1 MLIEI
6 QQLLKLSKLYNG
18 AIDGQIGLE
27 TLRSIQ
33 EMPVAV
39 AKTLQT
45 MLKDGGY
52 YQGNIDGV
60 FGPKSY
66 KSLNSLI
73 PAPRLTPNA
82 LQKIYP
88 GASTRFIVEI
98 NSMAAEWGITTKAQ
112 FCLFLANILVE
123 SCGFNDK
130 DLRENFNYRPEIL
143 HKTFK
148 KYIGSVDQ
156 ARALLAKGPEAIA
169 NHVYGGRM
177 GNGAYNGDGWRYRGG
192 GLIQTTGRYNFSIT
206 GKGINEDLINFPTRI
221 SDPKVA
227 VKSAMYYWKSR
238 NCGDYADRMEIALCR
253 KSINGGTN
261 GLDEVEQYF
270 LKAWAHLF

>member
-1 MLIEI
+1 MLLEI

-33 EMPVAV
+33 NMPVSV
-39 AKTLQT
+39 AKTIQT
-45 MLKDGGY
+45 MLKEGGY
-52 YQGNIDGV
+52 YQGNIDGI
-60 FGPKSY
+60 FGPKCY
-66 KSLNSLI
+66 KAFNSLI
-73 PAPRLTPNA
+73 PAPRLTPAA

-98 NSMAAEWGITTKAQ
+98 NSLAAEWGILTKAQ

-123 SCGFNDK
+123 SRGFNDK
-130 DLRENFNYRPEIL
+130 DLRENFNYKPENL
-143 HKTFK
+143 HETFK
-148 KYIGSVDQ
+148 KYIGSIDQ

-192 GLIQTTGRYNFSIT
+192 GLIQTTGRYNYSIT
-206 GKGINEDLINFPTRI
+206 GKAINEDLVNFPTRI
-221 SDPKVA
+221 SDPQVA
-227 VKSAMYYWKSR
+227 VKSAMYYWNSR
-238 NCGDYADRMEIALCR
+238 KCGDYADRMEIALCR
-253 KSINGGTN
+253 KIINGGTN

-270 LKAWAHLF
+270 LKAWAYLF